1 MACFIRSSAFLNF
14 LLTTHAW
21 KNENFFF
28 SHHYWIYLYFD
39 ICKYPIRPKTFCY
52 FCALVSIWPSRNTV
66 SCGNVL
72 TWTLLLPVW
81 QALTSTRNQ
90 MYALD
95 TSLVEIH
102 FNLALCFMFD
112 PQSYNENLFSGQ
124 TFTHPI
130 RSHHIQRNMKRSG
143 AWETW
148 RRRAG
153 KIVYQKIKRNESIT
167 LRSKLLLYT
176 PYNWKIDGERSHIF
190 EKSSFLDL
198 EPSAMI
204 QNSCHFSPLLIL
216 QFGSLALLGQVHQWI
231 LNGI

>member
-1 MACFIRSSAFLNF
+1 
-14 LLTTHAW
+14 
-21 KNENFFF
+21 
-28 SHHYWIYLYFD
+28 
-39 ICKYPIRPKTFCY
+39 
-52 FCALVSIWPSRNTV
+52 
-66 SCGNVL
+66 
-72 TWTLLLPVW
+72 
-81 QALTSTRNQ
+81 
-90 MYALD
+90 
-95 TSLVEIH
+95 
-102 FNLALCFMFD
+102 MFD
-112 PQSYNENLFSGQ
+112 PQSYNENLFFGQ

-167 LRSKLLLYT
+167 LQSKSLLYT
-176 PYNWKIDGERSHIF
+176 PYNWKIDGGRLHIF

-216 QFGSLALLGQVHQWI
+216 QNCVEVWLSLAKSISEFSTVYKKWVLWYVLGSIITI
-231 LNGI
+231 LTCN

>member
-1 MACFIRSSAFLNF
+1 MGKLKKCESRCFAYLAKNMACFIRSSAFLNF

-95 TSLVEIH
+95 TSRNPLQSC
-102 FNLALCFMFD
+102 LAFHVW
-112 PQSYNENLFSGQ
+112 S
-124 TFTHPI
+124 
-130 RSHHIQRNMKRSG
+130 
-143 AWETW
+143 
-148 RRRAG
+148 
-153 KIVYQKIKRNESIT
+153 SI
-167 LRSKLLLYT
+167 L
-176 PYNWKIDGERSHIF
+176 
-190 EKSSFLDL
+190 
-198 EPSAMI
+198 
-204 QNSCHFSPLLIL
+204 
-216 QFGSLALLGQVHQWI
+216 
-231 LNGI
+231 